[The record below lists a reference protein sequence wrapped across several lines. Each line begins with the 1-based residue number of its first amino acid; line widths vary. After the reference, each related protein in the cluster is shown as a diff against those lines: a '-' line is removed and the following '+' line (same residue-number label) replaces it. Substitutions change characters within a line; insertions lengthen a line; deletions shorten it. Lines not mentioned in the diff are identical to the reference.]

1 MIVRQRLII
10 IFNTCPYHAMRF
22 IPIGSFLLLGLL
34 FSFVKASAQQF
45 IQSSSISPDISV
57 NFKLNER
64 YTLNTKVEAFHLY
77 FEKDNLTKPLWVN
90 KFEGADFQFFLTR
103 RLNPFSR
110 AALGFQ
116 YGFEPDDP
124 GSYRLIQQYSHIS
137 RYRDLMLGHRLR
149 SDQTFYTDEATKIR
163 LRYRISLE
171 IPLQGLS
178 LDPLE
183 FFLLVSDEI
192 LIANQKTRQSLENRF
207 VFNAGYMFS
216 PSHKLQLGF
225 DLRSETGNLFTE
237 NALLIKISWNINL

>member
-1 MIVRQRLII
+1 MRLRFRI
-10 IFNTCPYHAMRF
+10 IFNTCSYHAMRF
-22 IPIGSFLLLGLL
+22 IPIGSFLLSGLL
-34 FSFVKASAQQF
+34 FSVVEVSAQQF
-45 IQSSSISPDISV
+45 IQSSSVSPDISV

-64 YTLNTKVEAFHLY
+64 YTLNTKVEAFYLY
-77 FEKDNLTKPLWVN
+77 FEKDNSAKPLWVN

-116 YGFEPDDP
+116 YGFVPDDP
-124 GSYRLIQQYSHIS
+124 GSYRLTQQYSYIS
-137 RYRDLMLGHRLR
+137 RYRDLILGHRLR
-149 SDQTFYTDEATKIR
+149 SDQTFYTDESTKIR
-163 LRYRISLE
+163 LSYRISLE
-171 IPLQGLS
+171 IPLQGQS

-192 LIANQKTRQSLENRF
+192 LFANQKSRQSLENRF

-237 NALLIKISWNINL
+237 NALLVKISWNINI